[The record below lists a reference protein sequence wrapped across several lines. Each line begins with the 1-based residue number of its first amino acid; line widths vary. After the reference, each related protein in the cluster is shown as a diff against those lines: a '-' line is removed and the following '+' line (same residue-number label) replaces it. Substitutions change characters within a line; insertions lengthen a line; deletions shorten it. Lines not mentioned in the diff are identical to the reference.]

1 MRHQRSSATRTPRGA
16 TAIGAT
22 AVPTIEGSLLVAAD
36 AGEAMC
42 GPLRLAELLARR
54 DRVGVHV
61 VGVVR
66 PVGLPVWLSID
77 VNADALEEGRRQRH
91 LEELRRRV
99 TQTVGLAGLFD
110 VEVVSGSPAPTLAAA
125 ARAHG
130 AAFVLVGIEGQG
142 TRGRSK
148 SEDDVLQVT
157 RTAHVPVVAAP
168 RECGRLPS
176 HALVAMDFSESSRRA
191 ARAALTLLAPDATLT
206 LVHVEPVADLRALG
220 REGWAEIYERGV
232 ARLFESLEEELG
244 GAGVRVESVVLEGDP
259 VSALLEYAAKHGCD
273 LIASGTQGVAAHG
286 PCLTGSVSTA
296 LLRGSP
302 VAMLVAPPTAPD
314 VHAE

>member
-1 MRHQRSSATRTPRGA
+1 MAHRRSSTSRTPRGA
-16 TAIGAT
+16 TAVAAPAT
-22 AVPTIEGSLLVAAD
+22 RTIEGSLLVAAD
-36 AGEAMC
+36 AGEAIC

-99 TQTVGLAGLFD
+99 TQTVGLAGLFG
-110 VEVVSGSPAPTLAAA
+110 VEVVSGSPAPTLAAM
-125 ARAHG
+125 ARARG
-130 AAFVLVGIEGQG
+130 AAFVLVGIEGLG
-142 TRGRSK
+142 TPGRSK
-148 SEDDVLQVT
+148 SEDDVLQLT
-157 RTAHVPVVAAP
+157 RTASVPVVAAP

-176 HALVAMDFSESSRRA
+176 HALVAIDFSESSRRA
-191 ARAALTLLAPDATLT
+191 ARAALQLLAPDATLT

-244 GAGVRVESVVLEGDP
+244 GTGVRVESVVLEGEP
-259 VSALLEYAAKHGCD
+259 VAALLGYAATHACD
-273 LIASGTQGVAAHG
+273 LVASGTQGVAAHG

-296 LLRGSP
+296 LLRGSTAT
-302 VAMLVAPPTAPD
+302 VLVAPPSPPAADAP
-314 VHAE
+314 